1 MSVLVICLFIA
12 CALAIISKGPV
23 AYFMNQLGGYNN
35 KHPRSQQA
43 KLTGAGA
50 RALAAHQNSF
60 ESLILFAPA
69 VLVALATNTTGETVQ
84 YLAISHV
91 VARILYNIL
100 YIINIHYL
108 RTLVWMIATI
118 ASFTIIYLSI

>member
-23 AYFMNQLGGYNN
+23 TYFMNQLGGYNN

-50 RALAAHQNSF
+50 RALAAHQNN
-60 ESLILFAPA
+60 
-69 VLVALATNTTGETVQ
+69 V
-84 YLAISHV
+84 
-91 VARILYNIL
+91 
-100 YIINIHYL
+100 
-108 RTLVWMIATI
+108 
-118 ASFTIIYLSI
+118 